1 MTRPTR
7 ILSIAGSDSGGGAGI
22 QADLKT
28 IAALG
33 CYGMTAITAL
43 TAQNTQGVSG
53 IHAPPAAF
61 LAQQL
66 DAVFQDI
73 GADAVKIGMLHSP
86 EIVCVV
92 ASALKTYRP
101 ECVVLD
107 PVMVATS
114 GDTLITQDCQQAII
128 EELFPLATIVTPN
141 LDELSLLIGSAV
153 TRPDQFLSAAD
164 ALLTMGARS
173 VLVKGGHL
181 VSETLIDLLVEPA
194 TRSTQDA
201 ERFTEIRSQKIR
213 TKNLHGT
220 GCTLS
225 SAIACFLGLGYP
237 LRAAVRGAHDYIN
250 AAIRAGAAL
259 SIGHGHGPVNH
270 SFDPHPMKPTFRRDP
285 HGR

>member
-1 MTRPTR
+1 MTSPTK

-28 IAALG
+28 FAALG

-43 TAQNTQGVSG
+43 TAQNTKGVFG
-53 IHAPPAAF
+53 IHAPDPGF
-61 LAQQL
+61 LGQQL
-66 DAVFQDI
+66 DAVFEDI

-86 EIVCVV
+86 EIVHVV
-92 ASALKTYRP
+92 AEKIRQYRP
-101 ECVVLD
+101 PFVVLD

-114 GDTLITQDCQQAII
+114 GDALITSDCQQAII
-128 EELFPLATIVTPN
+128 QALFPLATIVTPN
-141 LDELSLLIGSAV
+141 LDELSLLIGEPV
-153 TRPDQFLSAAD
+153 DRPGAFLSAAD
-164 ALLTMGARS
+164 RLLGMGAKS

-181 VSETLIDLLVEPA
+181 PSETLVDLFVEPRNESNA
-194 TRSTQDA
+194 DA
-201 ERFTEIRSQKIR
+201 DRTLEIRSQKVL

-237 LRAAVRGAHDYIN
+237 IRAAVRGAHDYVY
-250 AAIRAGAAL
+250 AAIQSGAKF
-259 SIGHGHGPVNH
+259 SIGQGHGPVNH
-270 SFDPHPMKPTFRRDP
+270 HFDPHPMKPQSRRDQ

>member
-1 MTRPTR
+1 MTSPTK

-33 CYGMTAITAL
+33 CFGMTAVTAL
-43 TAQNTQGVSG
+43 TAQNTKGVFG
-53 IHAPPAAF
+53 IHAPDPSF
-61 LAQQL
+61 LGQQL
-66 DAVFQDI
+66 DAVFEDI

-86 EIVCVV
+86 EIVQVV
-92 ASALKTYRP
+92 ADKLRHYRP
-101 ECVVLD
+101 AFVVLD

-114 GDTLITQDCQQAII
+114 GDALITRDCQQAII
-128 EELFPLATIVTPN
+128 QALFPLATIVTPN
-141 LDELSLLIGSAV
+141 LDELSLLIDQPV
-153 TRPDQFLSAAD
+153 NRPEAFLPAAD
-164 ALLTMGARS
+164 RLLAMGAQS

-181 VSETLIDLLVEPA
+181 ASETLIDLFVEPQNA
-194 TRSTQDA
+194 SNADA
-201 ERFTEIRSQKIR
+201 DRTLEIRSQKVH

-237 LRAAVRGAHDYIN
+237 IRAAVRGAHDYVY
-250 AAIRAGAAL
+250 AAIQSGAAF
-259 SIGHGHGPVNH
+259 SIGQGHGPVNH
-270 SFDPHPMKPTFRRDP
+270 NFDPHPMKPQSRRDP

>member
-1 MTRPTR
+1 MTSPIK

-43 TAQNTQGVSG
+43 TAQNTKGVFG
-53 IHAPPAAF
+53 IHAPDPGF
-61 LAQQL
+61 LGQQL
-66 DAVFQDI
+66 DAVFEDI

-86 EIVCVV
+86 EIVRVV
-92 ASALKTYRP
+92 ASALNTYRP
-101 ECVVLD
+101 EFVVLD

-141 LDELSLLIGSAV
+141 MDELSLLIGSPV

-164 ALLTMGARS
+164 TLLSMGAQS

-181 VSETLIDLLVEPA
+181 ASETLIDLFVEPRNESNA
-194 TRSTQDA
+194 DA
-201 ERFTEIRSQKIR
+201 DRTLEIRSQKVHTR
-213 TKNLHGT
+213 NLHGT

-237 LRAAVRGAHDYIN
+237 IRAAVRGAHDYVY
-250 AAIRAGAAL
+250 AAIQSGATL
-259 SIGHGHGPVNH
+259 SIGQGHGPVNH
-270 SFDPHPMKPTFRRDP
+270 NFYPHPMKPHSRRDP

>member
-1 MTRPTR
+1 MTSPIK

-43 TAQNTQGVSG
+43 TAQNTKGVFG
-53 IHAPPAAF
+53 IHAPDPGF
-61 LAQQL
+61 LGQQL
-66 DAVFQDI
+66 DAVFEDI

-86 EIVCVV
+86 EIVRVV
-92 ASALKTYRP
+92 ASALNTYRP
-101 ECVVLD
+101 EFVVLD

-141 LDELSLLIGSAV
+141 MDELSLLIGSPV

-164 ALLTMGARS
+164 TLLTMGAQS

-181 VSETLIDLLVEPA
+181 ASETLIDLFVEPRNESNA
-194 TRSTQDA
+194 DA
-201 ERFTEIRSQKIR
+201 DRTLEIRSQKVHTR
-213 TKNLHGT
+213 NLHGT

-237 LRAAVRGAHDYIN
+237 IRAAVRGAHDYVY
-250 AAIRAGAAL
+250 AAIQSGATL
-259 SIGHGHGPVNH
+259 SIGQGHGPVNH
-270 SFDPHPMKPTFRRDP
+270 NFDPHPMKPQSRRDP